1 MQSLGMRYLR
11 IGACL
16 AFSCAASALFA
27 GDLEQGSAGHPG
39 APTHSSA
46 GKTAPAV
53 YRGAGTVTR
62 VARDLGA
69 VMIAHDPQPELNW
82 PAMNMT
88 FGVRNEALLDSI
100 EQGDRINF
108 FFEKSGESYV
118 ITSIAMSDRP

>member
-1 MQSLGMRYLR
+1 MRYLR

-16 AFSCAASALFA
+16 AVSCAASALFA
-27 GDLEQGSAGHPG
+27 GDLEQASARRSG

-46 GKTAPAV
+46 GKAAPTL

-62 VARDLGA
+62 VSRELGA
-69 VMIAHDPQPELNW
+69 VMIAHDPLPQLDW

-88 FGVRNEALLDSI
+88 FGVRNESLLDRI

-108 FFEKSGESYV
+108 LFEESGESYV
-118 ITSIAMSDRP
+118 ITSIVSSDRP